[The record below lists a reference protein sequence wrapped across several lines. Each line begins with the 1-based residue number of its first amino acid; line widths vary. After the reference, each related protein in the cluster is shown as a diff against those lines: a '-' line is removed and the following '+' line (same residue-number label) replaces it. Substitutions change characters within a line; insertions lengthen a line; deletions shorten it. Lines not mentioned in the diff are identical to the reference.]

1 MTTVRVAILDD
12 YQNVALECAD
22 WDRLDA
28 QVEVFNE
35 HISGVDELVRKLS
48 GFEVIVAMR
57 ERARFSAEVLR
68 QGDHLATRRDH
79 GSVEARPVACI
90 TRHGR
95 RPVQRKAPPPRGNIE
110 SSPATQARDRAPAC
124 GISTRPASRTTP
136 LFAKPARDA
145 GP

>member
-57 ERARFSAEVLR
+57 ERTRFSAEVLR
-68 QGDHLATRRDH
+68 RLRHHKTAAGAPSCNPAALGARRR
-79 GSVEARPVACI
+79 VRWACRW
-90 TRHGR
+90 TDG
-95 RPVQRKAPPPRGNIE
+95 
-110 SSPATQARDRAPAC
+110 
-124 GISTRPASRTTP
+124 AS
-136 LFAKPARDA
+136 AS
-145 GP
+145 G